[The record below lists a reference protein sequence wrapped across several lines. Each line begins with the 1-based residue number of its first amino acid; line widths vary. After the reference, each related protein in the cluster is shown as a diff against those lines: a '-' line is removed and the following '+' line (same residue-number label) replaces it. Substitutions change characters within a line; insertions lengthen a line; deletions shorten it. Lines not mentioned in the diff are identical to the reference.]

1 MIIPSQHASRVARA
15 AAGGGG
21 GGGDVTPNAV
31 NWANVTNWAPG
42 PVQTSMLQ
50 ITGITEPITLRVN
63 LAISSFG
70 GMYENFNHKFSVQST
85 ASFGTGTAIANNG
98 TFTVSNN
105 QYLGFSN
112 QGFSGN
118 VPTMYT
124 DWTITNTSDSNTVL
138 DTFRITTYV
147 GLPEE

>member
-1 MIIPSQHASRVARA
+1 MIIPSFHASRVARVA
-15 AAGGGG
+15 A

-31 NWANVTNWAPG
+31 NWANVQEYAPG

-63 LAISSFG
+63 LVIASIG
-70 GMYENFNHKFSVQST
+70 GLYENFNHKFSVQST

-112 QGFSGN
+112 QGVSGN
-118 VPTMYT
+118 SPTMFT

-147 GLPEE
+147 GIVEE

>member
-21 GGGDVTPNAV
+21 GGDVTPNAV
-31 NWANVTNWAPG
+31 NWANVIANAPG

-50 ITGITEPITLRVN
+50 ITGITETITIRVN
-63 LAISSFG
+63 LVLNGYFSNS
-70 GMYENFNHKFSVQST
+70 NHKFSVQST

-112 QGFSGN
+112 EGSTDATGS
-118 VPTMYT
+118 T

-138 DTFRITTYV
+138 DTFKITTFV
-147 GLPEE
+147 PLPEE